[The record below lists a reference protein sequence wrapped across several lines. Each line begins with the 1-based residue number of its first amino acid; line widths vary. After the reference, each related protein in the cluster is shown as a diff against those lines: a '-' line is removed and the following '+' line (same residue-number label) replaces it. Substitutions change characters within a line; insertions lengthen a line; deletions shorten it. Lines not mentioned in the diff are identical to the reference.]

1 MNYLIFSILLNAYLG
16 VIFVFFNKFKVD
28 LFQAIV
34 FNYIFCVVTGS
45 VVIGQFPIQ
54 IATIEEPWFK
64 WSLLM
69 GFMFIAV
76 FNLIAASSINVGV
89 TATQTSNKLSLII
102 PVLFS
107 WYLYHEA
114 IGYIKW
120 VGIFLALVAVLFTV
134 FKSEK
139 GARVKSIWVY
149 FLPILLFIGSGLID
163 TLTKFVEARFI
174 KNDTTANT
182 YLIAGFLSAA
192 VIGFLALLFL
202 HGFGKKKFHIK
213 HVFAGMILGIPN
225 YFSIFYLIKALQG
238 NTLTSSAIIPINN
251 IGVLFVVSLF
261 GIFIFK
267 EKMSKLNY
275 VGIVLTILSIALIYF
290 GDKHFSL

>member
-16 VIFVFFNKFKVD
+16 VIFVFFNKYKVD

-34 FNYIFCVVTGS
+34 FNYIFCVITGS
-45 VVIGQFPIQ
+45 VVIGEFPIQ

-64 WSLLM
+64 WAMLM

-107 WYLYHEA
+107 WYLYQEA
-114 IGYIKW
+114 IGSIKW
-120 VGIFLALVAVLFTV
+120 VGIFLALLAVLFTV
-134 FKSEK
+134 FKTEK
-139 GARVKSIWVY
+139 GARVKSVWVY
-149 FLPILLFIGSGLID
+149 FLPILLFVGSGLID

-174 KNDTTANT
+174 TNDTTANT
-182 YLIAGFLSAA
+182 YLIAGFFSAA
-192 VIGFLALLFL
+192 VIGLFVLLFL
-202 HGFGKKKFHIK
+202 YGMGKKKFHIK
-213 HVFAGMILGIPN
+213 HLVAGMILGIPN
-225 YFSIFYLIKALQG
+225 YFSIFYLIKALRG
-238 NTLTSSAIIPINN
+238 NMLTSSAIIPINN

-275 VGIVLTILSIALIYF
+275 VGMVLTILSIALIYF
-290 GDKHFSL
+290 GDKHFSF